1 MKKYFILLTILMFNG
16 YSSEYLVRQGEVEI
30 SIEDVAGF
38 IYQLPPN
45 VRKGFL
51 EDITRLDST
60 LKTLLNYKHVYNYVI
75 ANDLFDVDELATK
88 IKNEI
93 LQYDF
98 KIGENFSLIEKDV
111 ILNQITDFFI
121 VRNVYRK
128 FQDVV
133 LNSISDEELVD
144 MAEEYY
150 TINHKNYLVPES
162 RGIIYLSVMYSSNE
176 NDRKLKTSQLSDLRK
191 RLINDGKQ
199 LSEINE
205 IELEEIGAI
214 LSDEIE
220 NYIYDPNQE
229 EFSKYVFSM
238 KEKGIQKDILALNEN
253 LLLLVE
259 ITSVDKEHQIPF
271 QEVKE
276 DLLKQLKMEKAER
289 DINNILLK
297 ITNDKVEVNESK
309 ILDLRT
315 YFN

>member
-1 MKKYFILLTILMFNG
+1 M
-16 YSSEYLVRQGEVEI
+16 
-30 SIEDVAGF
+30 
-38 IYQLPPN
+38 
-45 VRKGFL
+45 
-51 EDITRLDST
+51 
-60 LKTLLNYKHVYNYVI
+60 LNYKHVYNYVI